1 MDIAIFEAAH
11 HLDNRVHFT
20 NVVKE
25 LIPEPFT
32 CAGAFDQAGNVD
44 EFDRS
49 WDNFFRMGNLRDFL
63 QARIRHGHNADV
75 WIDSA
80 KRIIFRRR
88 LMRPRNGVKKRRLP
102 DVWQSYNSGAEH
114 DSVVA
119 AFHRRKR
126 ATLRERR
133 YS

>member
-1 MDIAIFEAAH
+1 
-11 HLDNRVHFT
+11 
-20 NVVKE
+20 
-25 LIPEPFT
+25 
-32 CAGAFDQAGNVD
+32 
-44 EFDRS
+44 
-49 WDNFFRMGNLRDFL
+49 MGNFRDL
-63 QARIRHGHNADV
+63 CQTRIRHGHNPDV

-80 KRIIFRRR
+80 KRLIFRLC

-119 AFHRRKR
+119 AFDRRKR